1 MDLKTTQKKPT
12 TTYEKLAETEDKL
25 ARANAEMSKQYKV
38 VEILIAAGFLTRE
51 KIREAESILDAL

>member
-1 MDLKTTQKKPT
+1 MDLKATQEELAT
-12 TTYEKLAETEDKL
+12 AYEKLAETEDKL
-25 ARANAEMSKQYKV
+25 ARAYAKVIKQYKV